1 MIDAMPLP
9 TTDDPTDAPFW
20 QATARRELVVQE
32 CAACG
37 APRHPPRPMCP
48 HCQSM
53 ETRWEPVSG
62 YGRVW
67 SFAVPRPPLLPA
79 FAAMAPY
86 VTAVVELRELPQ
98 IRMVGA
104 MLDES
109 TGRFLSADGAGAA
122 IGAAVRVS
130 FMRCTEDVTLPC
142 WVLIADSTRVLQ
154 EESSH
159 GN

>member
-1 MIDAMPLP
+1 
-9 TTDDPTDAPFW
+9 
-20 QATARRELVVQE
+20 
-32 CAACG
+32 
-37 APRHPPRPMCP
+37 
-48 HCQSM
+48 M